1 MKTIHINRN
10 NTNNIGDIKCSPKL
24 YFNFFSN
31 DAQIDILFRD
41 SKNPFNWLDEI
52 KLINSNIIVGGGG
65 LLDRETFKK
74 SIVRLLN
81 NKKIKKKII
90 WGAGHNSKN
99 LKINEKNILSILNE
113 FNLVGTRDYKF
124 SKKNNFDFV
133 PCVSCM
139 DPVFD
144 DNKTKIINEFG
155 VIEHEHIPLN
165 ITSFPKLKNN
175 STFIDTINFI
185 KQSDKMI
192 TNSYH
197 VMYWSI
203 LLNKKVV
210 VVPNSSKFFDFIH
223 TPKMI
228 NSISDINLK
237 NDFKNI
243 NFNAL
248 EDCRNQNLMFFKK
261 VKNYLLNE

>member
-74 SIVRLLN
+74 SIVRFLN

-175 STFIDTINFI
+175 ST
-185 KQSDKMI
+185 
-192 TNSYH
+192 
-197 VMYWSI
+197 
-203 LLNKKVV
+203 
-210 VVPNSSKFFDFIH
+210 
-223 TPKMI
+223 
-228 NSISDINLK
+228 
-237 NDFKNI
+237 
-243 NFNAL
+243 
-248 EDCRNQNLMFFKK
+248 
-261 VKNYLLNE
+261 